1 MKAQEWVPDEE
12 EKAIIARAVKRLQA
26 RLAGAVDPCRDL
38 QPWDYVI

>member
-12 EKAIIARAVKRLQA
+12 EKAIIARAVRLQA